1 MRTNTPPPTTC
12 STCRLRD
19 ICMPV
24 GLTSQQMAQIDHMVS
39 TRVKVPRGQVLFHAG
54 GRFKSLY
61 AVRTGF
67 FKTTMGTSDGREQV
81 TGFYMSGE
89 LLGLDGIVQSQYT
102 CNARALEDADVC
114 VLHMHELNDLMPY
127 VPPLQQHLQ
136 KIMSREIVQEHD
148 HMFLLGSQQA
158 QARVASFLRNLLH
171 RLHQRGQAADELLL
185 RMTREEMGSYLG
197 LTIETISRT
206 LSKLA
211 QSGVIAVNQRHVRIL
226 QPQVLHDLAEHT
238 HISGCT
244 SPKTSAVNLHTD
256 YVR

>member
-1 MRTNTPPPTTC
+1 MQTTTLPPTTC

-19 ICMPV
+19 VCMPV

-39 TRVKVPRGQVLFHAG
+39 TRVKVPRGRLLFRAG
-54 GRFKSLY
+54 GQFKSLY
-61 AVRTGF
+61 SVRTGF
-67 FKTTMGTSDGREQV
+67 FKTTIGTSDGREQV

-114 VLHMHELNDLMPY
+114 VLHMHELNDLMAY

-148 HMFLLGSQQA
+148 HLFLLGSMQA
-158 QARVASFLRNLLH
+158 QARVASFLLNLLH
-171 RLHQRGQAADELLL
+171 RLHQRGQAANELLL

-197 LTIETISRT
+197 LTIETVSRT

-211 QSGVIAVNQRHVRIL
+211 KSGVIAVDQRHIRVL
-226 QPQVLHDLAEHT
+226 QSQALHDLAEHI
-238 HISGCT
+238 HVT
-244 SPKTSAVNLHTD
+244 SCESS
-256 YVR
+256 